1 MSHALAERHSGFSRT
16 GLERV
21 HDVLARHVDFRKM
34 SGIVALV
41 SIGLLLTHV
50 GASVPPVQLMHD
62 FWTTLCQALDF

>member
-1 MSHALAERHSGFSRT
+1 
-16 GLERV
+16 
-21 HDVLARHVDFRKM
+21 M

-50 GASVPPVQLMHD
+50 GAPSPVQLMHD